1 MGKPSKIVISSR
13 KIINWDDLCDFC
25 WVVKGSSAKYIQI
38 WETWFNRWTNKKP
51 YKDGDGIPMCIQVL
65 KRYMK
70 RCWFKLL
77 DLHENIWRQASC
89 MYLVKPKVCNF
100 PCFYLPEIKG
110 PKSGIL
116 KTNLVRGWVQ
126 ATWRRIVLTCGPKG
140 PCENSPPSFPLRMG
154 HPLADLKERNI
165 SS

>member
-38 WETWFNRWTNKKP
+38 WETWFNRLTNKKP
-51 YKDGDGIPMCIQVL
+51 YKDGDGIPMCIQGL
-65 KRYMK
+65 K

-77 DLHENIWRQASC
+77 DLHENIWREASE
-89 MYLVKPKVCNF
+89 VCT
-100 PCFYLPEIKG
+100 KG
-110 PKSGIL
+110 PKNQRFAIFLASTFQ
-116 KTNLVRGWVQ
+116 KSKVRRVEFSRQ
-126 ATWRRIVLTCGPKG
+126 TLCGGEFRQHGGESFWPVAPG
-140 PCENSPPSFPLRMG
+140 GQCENSPPSFPLRMG